1 MKARYAY
8 FWLKI
13 VEITSIPLS
22 VLLAIFILSGYGTL
36 FPEFMRLFGFN
47 YRVSTY
53 LHTHP
58 ILRYLT
64 TVLVAIHGYGGFALL
79 INRYSR
85 NPLLRSVLQA
95 LAVIY
100 ASLLV
105 LIPTLAELLML
116 FSK

>member
-8 FWLKI
+8 FWLKV
-13 VEITSIPLS
+13 VEASSIPLS
-22 VLLAIFILSGYGTL
+22 VLLAVFILSGYGML
-36 FPEFMRLFGFN
+36 FPRFMTYLGFN

-53 LHTHP
+53 LHNHP
-58 ILRYLT
+58 LLRYLT
-64 TVLVAIHGYGGFALL
+64 AVLVAIHGYGGFMLL

-85 NPLLRSVLQA
+85 NPILRSVLQA

-100 ASLLV
+100 VSLLV

-116 FSK
+116 SS